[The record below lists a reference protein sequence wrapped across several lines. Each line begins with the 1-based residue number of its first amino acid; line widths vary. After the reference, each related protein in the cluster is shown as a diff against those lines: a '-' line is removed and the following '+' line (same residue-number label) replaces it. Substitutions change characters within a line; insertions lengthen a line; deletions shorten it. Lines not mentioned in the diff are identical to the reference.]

1 MNLGRNQQGMT
12 FLGWVIVL
20 VLVGGIALIV
30 MKLVPLYMESFK
42 VDSALK
48 SIVEQPNL
56 KDESTADIYKQFV
69 RRMNVEDVNR
79 FNDRNVRKFVTVDK
93 KGPHV
98 TITVEYQAKAELYD
112 NLSLVADF
120 KKQASNP

>member
-1 MNLGRNQQGMT
+1 MNLSRNQQGMT

-20 VLVGGIALIV
+20 ALIGGIALIV

-42 VDSALK
+42 VDSALEG
-48 SIVEQPNL
+48 ILEQPNL
-56 KDESTADIYKQFV
+56 KDQSVADIYKQFV

-79 FNDRNVRKFVTVDK
+79 FDERNVRKFVTVEK
-93 KGPHV
+93 RGPQV
-98 TITVEYQAKAELYD
+98 KITVEYQAKAELYD

-120 KKQASNP
+120 KKQASTR

>member
-79 FNDRNVRKFVTVDK
+79 FNDRNVRKFGTVTNTV
-93 KGPHV
+93 GPGTDLDGTLDRMV
-98 TITVEYQAKAELYD
+98 G
-112 NLSLVADF
+112 
-120 KKQASNP
+120 

>member
-1 MNLGRNQQGMT
+1 MT